1 MAEISEEEVVNIAN
15 NFLLSSPPGEFLEV
29 AIDVRALLRDES
41 ILNASAPD
49 TFREY
54 NTEQMMSVKSPHNTH
69 DVLICKA
76 AEVGDGEFVDHRG
89 KQVVLF
95 DHIRQQVT
103 GTRPLQAHDVVQ
115 ELEPLRASLEEQF
128 GPYATEYYPLGAL
141 GVYSTKGDDGKLTC
155 TVCLSAARFQGANF
169 NNGRWRSS
177 WQCQVE
183 RGQVKLTGM
192 VKIHVHYYEDGNVQ
206 LTTDLTK
213 SLTVPDKGN
222 PAATASEVLKA
233 VQKVEADFQV
243 ALESSYGHMS
253 DTTFKALRR
262 VLPITRTKID
272 WEKILKY
279 KLGVDA
285 VGAGAARGGPGQS

>member
-1 MAEISEEEVVNIAN
+1 MAEISEEETINIAN

-76 AEVGDGEFVDHRG
+76 GEIGDGEFLDYRG
-89 KQVVLF
+89 KQVIVF

-103 GTRPLQAHDVVQ
+103 GSRPLGAADVTA
-115 ELEPLRASLEEQF
+115 EAEPYRAAIEQQMVE
-128 GPYATEYYPLGAL
+128 YATEFFPLGAV
-141 GVYSTKGDDGKLTC
+141 GVYGSKQDDGKVVC
-155 TVCLSAARFQGANF
+155 TVCLSAARFQGANY
-169 NNGRWRSS
+169 NNGRWRSTYT
-177 WQCQVE
+177 CVFE
-183 RGQVKLTGM
+183 RGTVKVTGTVKL
-192 VKIHVHYYEDGNVQ
+192 HVHYYEDGNVQ
-206 LTTDLTK
+206 LTTDLNK
-213 SLTVPDKGN
+213 PMSVPDKGN
-222 PAATASEVLKA
+222 ANATATEVVKA
-233 VQKVEADFQV
+233 IQKAEAEFQ
-243 ALESSYGHMS
+243 ASLENSYNQMS

-285 VGAGAARGGPGQS
+285 VGATAARGAGNQS